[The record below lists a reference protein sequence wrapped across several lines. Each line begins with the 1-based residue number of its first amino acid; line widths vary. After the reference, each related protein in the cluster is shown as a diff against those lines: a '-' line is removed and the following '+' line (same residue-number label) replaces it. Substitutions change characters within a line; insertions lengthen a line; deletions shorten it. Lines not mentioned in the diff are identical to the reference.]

1 MRGFVAGAVL
11 AAALSTASV
20 IAQQQQVSVAAAVD
34 ENRVYV
40 GQAFLFQIQ
49 VQGSDTPDQPDIQP
63 LKKDFSV
70 QDAGGG
76 ANNSQSISIVNGRMS
91 RVTQTGY
98 NFNYRLS
105 AKRQG
110 VLTIPAV
117 AVKVNDRFYQ
127 TTPLRIEV
135 SAPQE
140 NKDFKLRM
148 RLSENKV
155 YVGQPVVLTTTWYV
169 GSNVDQFVFNVPL
182 MEDDRF
188 ELADPHVE
196 VDPARQGDYLDIL
209 LGDRAVVAK
218 KGRTQLDRLPY
229 ITVAFD
235 KVVIPKQPGKLR
247 LPAST
252 VSFRAMQSSARRQQR
267 SVFDDFFG
275 DSLFNRR
282 GRFQNFAI
290 PSNRPSL
297 QVLPLPEEG
306 RPQDF
311 SGLIGDFALKA
322 EAEPLEVGVG
332 EPITLTLKLSG
343 PKYME
348 YVKLPPLGEQ
358 AILAR
363 NFKIPAERSP
373 GEVVGPSKVFTQT
386 IRARRAQVA
395 EIPPVEISYFN
406 PKLGQY
412 AVAKSEPIPVRVTG
426 SRMIT
431 ALDAEGLGPE
441 GIVQAELESLEG
453 GIAYNYEDPD
463 ALDDQAFSIARLGSA
478 AWIAA
483 LAAPPLGYLALL
495 GWTFAQRRGG
505 NPAARR
511 AQRAW
516 RQYDASLKRLA
527 LATGDADF
535 HARLLAVIHEYLGAK
550 LGLPAAALTFADV
563 RARISEH
570 TAADSF
576 LPDLETL
583 FRQCEAGRYA
593 AGAFGEA
600 DPARLITDARSI
612 CEQIEKAPRRTA

>member
-1 MRGFVAGAVL
+1 MRSFFTAAAL
-11 AAALSTASV
+11 AAALWTASAP
-20 IAQQQQVSVAAAVD
+20 AQQQQVSVAAAVD

-40 GQAFLFQIQ
+40 GQAFLFQVQI
-49 VQGSDTPDQPDIQP
+49 QGSDTPDKPNIQP
-63 LKKDFSV
+63 LKKDFTV

-76 ANNSQSISIVNGRMS
+76 ANNSQSISIVNGRVS

-110 VLTIPAV
+110 ALTIPAV
-117 AVKVNDRFYQ
+117 AVKVNGRFYQ
-127 TTPLRIEV
+127 TTPLRVEV
-135 SAPQE
+135 SPPQE

-188 ELADPHVE
+188 ELVDPPVK

-218 KGRTQLDRLPY
+218 KGRTQLDGSPY
-229 ITVAFD
+229 ITVAFE
-235 KVVIPKQPGKLR
+235 KVVIPKQAGNLR

-252 VSFRAMQSSARRQQR
+252 VSFRAMQRSSRRRQR
-267 SVFDDFFG
+267 SVFDNFFG

-290 PSNRPSL
+290 LSNRPTL
-297 QVLPLPEEG
+297 RVLPLPEDG
-306 RPQDF
+306 RPRDF
-311 SGLIGDFALKA
+311 SGLIGEFALKA

-348 YVKLPPLGEQ
+348 YVKLPPLGAQ
-358 AILAR
+358 ANLAR
-363 NFKIPAERSP
+363 DFKIPVERSP
-373 GEVVGPSKVFTQT
+373 GEVAGPTKVFTQT
-386 IRARRAQVA
+386 IRARRAQVV
-395 EIPPVEISYFN
+395 EIPPVEISYFD

-412 AVAKSEPIPVRVTG
+412 AVAKSEPIPIRVTG

-431 ALDAEGLGPE
+431 ALDAEGLGLD

-453 GIAYNYEDPD
+453 GIAHNYEDSD
-463 ALDDQAFSIARLGSA
+463 ALDSQAFSIARLGSA
-478 AWIAA
+478 GWVAA
-483 LAAPPLGYLALL
+483 LAAPPLCYLALL
-495 GWTFAQRRGG
+495 GWTLAQRRGG
-505 NPAARR
+505 DPAARR

-516 RQYDASLKRLA
+516 REYDASLQKLA
-527 LATGDADF
+527 LAIGEADF

-563 RARISEH
+563 RSRISEY
-570 TAADSF
+570 TASDSF
-576 LPDLETL
+576 LPELETL

-593 AGAFGEA
+593 AGAFGDA
-600 DPARLITDARSI
+600 DPARLLADARSI
-612 CEQIEKAPRRTA
+612 GEQIEKAPRRTA